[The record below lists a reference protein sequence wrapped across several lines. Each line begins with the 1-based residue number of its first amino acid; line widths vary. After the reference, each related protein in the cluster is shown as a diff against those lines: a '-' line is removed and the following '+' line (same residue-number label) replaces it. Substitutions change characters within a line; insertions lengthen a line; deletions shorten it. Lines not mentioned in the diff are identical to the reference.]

1 MSTINHRKKGAKEFL
16 SIAFCVFVVVVFSI
30 IIIIIIIDNFPLFFS
45 KIEKKRYGQKS
56 IANYFFSI
64 KFSYDYFL

>member
-1 MSTINHRKKGAKEFL
+1 MSTINHRKKGSKEFL

-45 KIEKKRYGQKS
+45 KIEKKKIWS
-56 IANYFFSI
+56 KINCSYFFSI